1 MTELERLIQYVKD
14 NVTNGWGSI
23 YDKSKTNNN
32 E

>member
-1 MTELERLIQYVKD
+1 MTEFERLIQYVKD

-23 YDKSKTNNN
+23 YDKSKPNKD

>member
-1 MTELERLIQYVKD
+1 MTEFERLIQYVRE

-23 YDKSKTNNN
+23 YDKSKPNKD